1 MLEEIAIEN
10 LGVIRGARVPLSE
23 GLTVITGE
31 TGAGKTMVLTGLN
44 LLMGGKADP
53 RSVRPG
59 ADRAAVEGRIRVSGH
74 PTARARVDEAGG
86 ELEDD
91 GTVVVLRTIADGRS
105 RAHLGGRAVPQ
116 GVLAEIADDLV
127 TVHGQA
133 EQLRLRTSAK
143 QRDALDDFAGPV
155 HQRVLAE
162 YRTAWSERTGLLAE
176 ITGSEAKAAERSR
189 EVELLRI
196 GLEEIER
203 VEPQA
208 GEDTE
213 LAALIERLSNAE
225 GLRVAA
231 GEAHQAMA
239 GEDETGAQQNA
250 IALVEAARRA
260 LEGGAPSDPALGEL
274 ATRFAEVGYLIN
286 DLATDVAAY
295 LDDLQ
300 ADPGGLEAAHAR
312 MAELTGLTRS
322 YGETID
328 DVLQWASDA
337 GLRLLDL
344 DDGGDRLESMRQ
356 RVAELDEELD
366 HLAGVLTEAR
376 TTGAAQL
383 ADAVTTE
390 LHGLAMGGAHLEV
403 TVGEAEAL
411 GPYGADQVTMLLVP
425 HPGAPPRPLGKG
437 ASGGE
442 LSRVMLALEVALATS
457 PHKQAASGGAETG
470 TDGDAAALR
479 RTFVFDE
486 VDAGVGGRAAVEV
499 GRRLAQ
505 LGRTTQVVV
514 VTHLA
519 QVAAF
524 GDAHLVVT
532 KSTAE
537 TGGSTSDDADSDDGM
552 ITVTGVRE
560 VTDEGRVV
568 ELARMLSGQDDSET
582 ARRHAL
588 ELLES
593 SVVGR

>member
-53 RSVRPG
+53 RAVRPG

-74 PTARARVDEAGG
+74 PTAAARVDEAGG

-143 QRDALDDFAGPV
+143 QREALDDFAGPG
-155 HQRVLAE
+155 HQGVLAE
-162 YRTAWSERTGLLAE
+162 YRTAWSERAGLITE
-176 ITGSEAKAAERSR
+176 IAGSEARAAERAR

-203 VEPQA
+203 VDPQP
-208 GEDTE
+208 GEDGE
-213 LAALIERLSNAE
+213 LAALVERLSNAE

-231 GEAHQAMA
+231 GEAHQAIA
-239 GEDETGAQQNA
+239 GEDESGTERNA

-274 ATRFAEVGYLIN
+274 ATRFAEVGYLMG

-312 MAELTGLTRS
+312 MAELNGLTRS

-328 DVLQWASDA
+328 DVLRWASDA

-344 DDGGDRLESMRQ
+344 DDGGDRLDSMKQ
-356 RVAELDEELD
+356 RVAELDTELD
-366 HLAGVLTEAR
+366 RLAAALTEAR
-376 TTGAAQL
+376 TTGAAEL
-383 ADAVTTE
+383 AEAVTAE

-403 TVGEAEAL
+403 TVEPADAL

-442 LSRVMLALEVALATS
+442 LSRVMLALEVALAAS
-457 PHKQAASGGAETG
+457 PHKQDGGRDTAASM
-470 TDGDAAALR
+470 R

-499 GRRLAQ
+499 GRRLAR
-505 LGRTTQVVV
+505 LGRTTQVVI

-532 KSTAE
+532 KS
-537 TGGSTSDDADSDDGM
+537 SDDPSSGGGQDGDDAGM

-560 VTDEGRVV
+560 VTDENRVV
-568 ELARMLSGQDDSET
+568 ELARMLSGQEDSAT
-582 ARRHAL
+582 ARQHAL

>member
-1 MLEEIAIEN
+1 MLEEIGIEN
-10 LGVIRGARVPLSE
+10 LGVIRAARVPLSQ

-59 ADRAAVEGRIRVSGH
+59 ADRAAVEGRIRVAGH
-74 PTARARVDEAGG
+74 PTIPGRVDEAGG
-86 ELEDD
+86 EVEDD
-91 GTVVVLRTIADGRS
+91 GTVLVLRTIADGRS

-155 HQRVLAE
+155 HQGVLAD
-162 YRTAWSERTGLLAE
+162 YRAAWAERTGLLAE
-176 ITGSEAKAAERSR
+176 IADSEAKVAERAR

-203 VEPQA
+203 VDPQP
-208 GEDTE
+208 GEDAE

-239 GEDETGAQQNA
+239 GEDESGAQRNA

-260 LEGGAPSDPALGEL
+260 LESGAPSDPALGEL
-274 ATRFAEVGYLIN
+274 ATRFADVGYLIN

-300 ADPGGLEAAHAR
+300 ADPGGLEVAHAR
-312 MAELTGLTRS
+312 MAELNALTRS
-322 YGETID
+322 YGESID
-328 DVLQWASDA
+328 DVLRWASDA

-344 DDGGDRLESMRQ
+344 DDGGERLDSMRA
-356 RVAELDEELD
+356 RVAELDTDLEN
-366 HLAGVLTEAR
+366 LAGQLTRAR
-376 TTGAAQL
+376 TAGASQL
-383 ADAVTTE
+383 ADFVTAE
-390 LHGLAMGGAHLEV
+390 LHGLAMSGAHLEV
-403 TVGEAEAL
+403 TVDAL
-411 GPYGADQVTMLLVP
+411 DEPGPYGADQVTMLLVP

-457 PHKQAASGGAETG
+457 PHKVAARGADTGG
-470 TDGDAAALR
+470 TDDSAVLR

-499 GRRLAQ
+499 GRRLAR

-532 KSTAE
+532 KSTDDD
-537 TGGSTSDDADSDDGM
+537 STEHDM

-560 VTDEGRVV
+560 VTGSGRVV
-568 ELARMLSGQDDSET
+568 ELARMLSGSEDSET
-582 ARRHAL
+582 ARQHAM